1 MAALHVESHG
11 SGAPLVMLHG
21 WGMHGGIWGGV
32 VDQLAQH
39 CRVLCVDLPG
49 HGYSALPSP
58 DGRGA
63 GVTNDLAVVVGQP
76 SQMASSSI
84 SEGAHDE
91 KSAPNLGQSLTL
103 ALSRRE
109 REPDRQLLLDAI
121 VEQLSAQFDEPLNV
135 CGWSLGG
142 KVALRWAQLHPAQ
155 VEKLVLVASTPCF
168 VQRDDWQCAMA
179 GAVLQEFAHALTLHF
194 QLTLQRFLA
203 LQMRGSEAE
212 RAVLLELR
220 ARMFSRGE
228 PDVASLQAGLQIL
241 RDTDL
246 RMMLPQLA
254 QAALVIAGERDSLIP
269 AAASAYLAQ
278 QMPDARLVSIAG
290 AAHAPFLSHADIFVE
305 QITSFLH
312 E

>member
-21 WGMHGGIWGGV
+21 WGMHGGIWGSV

-39 CRVLCVDLPG
+39 NQVLCVDLPG
-49 HGYSALPSP
+49 HGYSSRMEGEAPDALF
-58 DGRGA
+58 A
-63 GVTNDLAVVVGQP
+63 
-76 SQMASSSI
+76 
-84 SEGAHDE
+84 
-91 KSAPNLGQSLTL
+91 
-103 ALSRRE
+103 
-109 REPDRQLLLDAI
+109 LDAI
-121 VEQLSAQFDEPLNV
+121 VDELSAQFDEPLNV

-168 VQRDDWQCAMA
+168 VQRDDWSCAMA
-179 GAVLQEFAHALTLHF
+179 GGVLQEFGHALTQHF

-228 PDVASLQAGLQIL
+228 PDVASLHGGLQIL
-241 RDTDL
+241 CDTDL
-246 RMMLPQLA
+246 RAMLPQLT

-278 QMPDARLVSIAG
+278 QLPDARLVSIAG